1 MDCDI
6 VWSNTK
12 VLVNKTAESYCGT
25 AAKQLKQYLIGIGED
40 HKAEKVPEF
49 MTNSFHLHV
58 SEDIDPFTK
67 QDEEFDCFHSSEG
80 GLTETYMTAPT
91 IINHTN
97 SGNIQNGQS

>member
-1 MDCDI
+1 MIVLDCDI

-25 AAKQLKQYLIGIGED
+25 AAKQLKQYLISIGED

-80 GLTETYMTAPT
+80 GLT
-91 IINHTN
+91 
-97 SGNIQNGQS
+97 NIYDCPHYNKPH